1 MNILRKTI
9 LSALFLATS
18 VLFADAQ
25 TQTTREEYIEKY
37 KSIAIAHMEHYG
49 IPASI
54 TMAQG
59 ILESSCGNSHLS
71 RTSNNHFGIKCKKNW
86 TGEKVYHDDD
96 EKGECFRKYPTVE
109 ESYRDHAEFLDKS
122 PRYDSLFVYSS
133 SDYRSW
139 ARGLKAAGYATAP
152 DYAERL
158 VRIIEENKLYL
169 LDRENGE
176 KLYAESHGAVPTET
190 STEVPATGR
199 EDGVNPNAYRVTINA
214 HRGYNVYRTNN
225 VCYIIAKEG
234 DRFEH
239 IASLFAVSAK
249 NLRRYNDVA
258 ASTQPEKGDI
268 VFIERKRKSWEG
280 NVLLHTVRHDETLHD
295 IAQAYGIR
303 ERSLLKLNRLNP
315 DSKLVN
321 GQTIKVR

>member
-9 LSALFLATS
+9 LFALFLAILP
-18 VLFADAQ
+18 LFSYAQ
-25 TQTTREEYIEKY
+25 TQITREEYIEKY
-37 KSIAIAHMEHYG
+37 KNIAIAHMEYYG

-59 ILESSCGNSHLS
+59 ILESNSGNSQLS

-96 EKGECFRKYPTVE
+96 EKGECFRKYPSVE

-122 PRYDSLFVYSS
+122 PRYDSLFVYAAT
-133 SDYRSW
+133 DYRSW

-169 LDRENGE
+169 LDREQGQT
-176 KLYAESHGAVPTET
+176 LYAETHGAEPATET
-190 STEVPATGR
+190 EMPAVGR
-199 EDGVNPNAYRVTINA
+199 EDGVNPDDYRVTINA

-225 VCYIIAKEG
+225 VCYVLAKEG
-234 DRFEH
+234 DQYEH
-239 IASLFAVSAK
+239 IASLFEMSA
-249 NLRRYNDVA
+249 RTMRHYNDVA
-258 ASTQPEKGDI
+258 PDAQPTKGDI
-268 VFIERKRKSWEG
+268 IFIERKRKAWEG
-280 NVLLHTVRHDETLHD
+280 NVLLHTVRHDESLHG
-295 IAQAYGIR
+295 ISQAYGIR
-303 ERSLLKLNRLNP
+303 LRSLARLNKIKP
-315 DSKLVN
+315 DSKVVN

>member
-9 LSALFLATS
+9 LSLLFLVT
-18 VLFADAQ
+18 LPLLITAQ
-25 TQTTREEYIEKY
+25 TQITREEYIEKY
-37 KSIAIAHMEHYG
+37 KNIAIAHMEYYG

-59 ILESSCGNSHLS
+59 ILESNSGNSQLS

-96 EKGECFRKYPTVE
+96 EKGECFRKYASVE

-122 PRYDSLFVYSS
+122 PRYDSLFVYSAT
-133 SDYRSW
+133 DYRSW

-169 LDRENGE
+169 LDREDGQ
-176 KLYAESHGAVPTET
+176 KLYAEAHGASSSIE
-190 STEVPATGR
+190 ELLPAPGKSNGI
-199 EDGVNPNAYRVTINA
+199 DPNAYRVTINA

-225 VCYIIAKEG
+225 VCYILAKDG
-234 DRFEH
+234 DKYEH
-239 IASLFAVSAK
+239 IASLFEISAK
-249 NLRRYNDVA
+249 SLRRYNDVA
-258 ASTQPEKGDI
+258 PTAQPSKGDI
-268 VFIERKRKSWEG
+268 IFIEPKRKAWEG
-280 NVLLHTVRHDETLHD
+280 NTLLHTVRDGETLHD
-295 IAQAYGIR
+295 ISQAYGIR
-303 ERSLLKLNRLNP
+303 QRSIARFNRLNINARL
-315 DSKLVN
+315 SN
-321 GQTIKVR
+321 GQTIKIR

>member
-9 LSALFLATS
+9 FYLLFLAILP
-18 VLFADAQ
+18 LFTNAQ
-25 TQTTREEYIEKY
+25 TQITREEYIEKY
-37 KSIAIAHMEHYG
+37 KNIAIAHMEYYG

-59 ILESSCGNSHLS
+59 ILESNSGNSILS

-96 EKGECFRKYPTVE
+96 EKGECFRKYPSVE

-122 PRYDSLFVYSS
+122 PRYDSLFVYAST
-133 SDYRSW
+133 DYRSW

-169 LDRENGE
+169 LDRENGKE
-176 KLYAESHGAVPTET
+176 LYAEAHGA
-190 STEVPATGR
+190 SSPAK
-199 EDGVNPNAYRVTINA
+199 ELLPAPSKSDGIDPNAYRVTINA

-225 VCYIIAKEG
+225 VCYILAKDG
-234 DRFEH
+234 DQYEH
-239 IASLFAVSAK
+239 IASLFAIPAK
-249 NLRRYNDVA
+249 SLRRYNDVA
-258 ASTQPEKGDI
+258 PTAQPSKGDI
-268 VFIERKRKSWEG
+268 IFIERKRKAWEG
-280 NVLLHTVRHDETLHD
+280 NTMLHTVRHDESLHD
-295 IAQAYGIR
+295 ISQAYGIR
-303 ERSLLKLNRLNP
+303 QRSLARFNRLNLNA
-315 DSKLVN
+315 KLSN
-321 GQTIKVR
+321 GQTIKIR

>member
-9 LSALFLATS
+9 LSLLFLVTIP
-18 VLFADAQ
+18 LFANAQ
-25 TQTTREEYIEKY
+25 TQLTREEYIEKY
-37 KSIAIAHMEHYG
+37 KHIAIAHMEYYG

-59 ILESSCGNSHLS
+59 ILESNSGNSQLS

-96 EKGECFRKYPTVE
+96 EKGECFRKYPSVE

-169 LDRENGE
+169 LDRNEGV
-176 KLYAESHGAVPTET
+176 KLYAEALNTPT
-190 STEVPATGR
+190 TEIEMPAMGH

-214 HRGYNVYRTNN
+214 HRGYNVYRTND
-225 VCYIIAKEG
+225 VCYVLAKEE
-234 DRFEH
+234 DKYEH
-239 IASLFAVSAK
+239 IASLFEISAK
-249 NLRRYNDVA
+249 VLRRYNDMKPN
-258 ASTQPEKGDI
+258 SQPEKGDI
-268 VFIERKRKSWEG
+268 VFIERKRKAWEG
-280 NVLLHTVRHDETLHD
+280 NVLLHTVRHGETLYE
-295 IAQAYGIR
+295 ISQAYGIR
-303 ERSLLKLNRLNP
+303 LRSLARLNRL
-315 DSKLVN
+315 SLEATITN

>member
-9 LSALFLATS
+9 FSALLLAILP
-18 VLFADAQ
+18 LFSSAQ

-37 KSIAIAHMEHYG
+37 KNIAIAHMEHYG

-59 ILESSCGNSHLS
+59 ILESNSGNSPLS
-71 RTSNNHFGIKCKKNW
+71 LSSNNHFGIKCKKDW
-86 TGEKVYHDDD
+86 AGERVYHDDD
-96 EKGECFRKYPTVE
+96 EKGECFRKYPSVE
-109 ESYRDHAEFLDKS
+109 ASYRDHAEFLDKS

-169 LDRENGE
+169 LDREGGTQ
-176 KLYAESHGAVPTET
+176 LYAEAHGAVP
-190 STEVPATGR
+190 STEEIIPFPNSDEGI
-199 EDGVNPNAYRVTINA
+199 DPNAYRVTINA

-225 VCYIIAKEG
+225 VCYVLAKDG
-234 DRFEH
+234 DRYEH
-239 IASLFAVSAK
+239 IASLFELSAK
-249 NLRRYNDVA
+249 SLRRYNDVGA
-258 ASTQPEKGDI
+258 LAQPKRGDI
-268 VFIERKRKSWEG
+268 IFIERKSKAWGG
-280 NVLLHTVRHDETLHD
+280 NTLLHTVRNNETLYE
-295 IAQAYGIR
+295 ISQVYGIR
-303 ERSLLKLNRLNP
+303 LRSLARLNKLKP
-315 DSKLVN
+315 DAKLSN
-321 GQTIKVR
+321 GEIVKIR

>member
-9 LSALFLATS
+9 YSLLFL
-18 VLFADAQ
+18 VLLPLLSDAQ
-25 TQTTREEYIEKY
+25 TKMTREEYIEKY
-37 KSIAIAHMEHYG
+37 KSIAIAHMEYYG

-59 ILESSCGNSHLS
+59 ILESSNGNSQLS
-71 RTSNNHFGIKCKKNW
+71 RTSNNHFGIKCKKHW
-86 TGEKVYHDDD
+86 TGDKVYHDDD
-96 EKGECFRKYPTVE
+96 AKGECFRKYPTVE
-109 ESYRDHAEFLDKS
+109 ASYLDHAEFLDKS

-158 VRIIEENKLYL
+158 IRIIEENKLYL
-169 LDRENGE
+169 LDRVGGE
-176 KLYAESHGAVPTET
+176 KLYSDASQPTPAVE
-190 STEVPATGR
+190 EVLPIPGKS
-199 EDGVNPNAYRVTINA
+199 DGIDPNAYRVTINA

-225 VCYIIAKEG
+225 VCYVLAKE
-234 DRFEH
+234 DDKYEH
-239 IASLFAVSAK
+239 IASLFLISAK
-249 NLRRYNDVA
+249 SLRRYNDVSS
-258 ASTQPEKGDI
+258 ASQPEKGEM
-268 VFIERKRKSWEG
+268 VFIERKRKEWEG
-280 NVLLHTVRHDETLHD
+280 NVMLHTVRHGESLHD

-303 ERSLLKLNRLNP
+303 IRPLAKLNRMRH
-315 DSKLVN
+315 DAKIVD

>member
-1 MNILRKTI
+1 MIILRKTI
-9 LSALFLATS
+9 LSSLFL
-18 VLFADAQ
+18 VILPLFANAQ
-25 TQTTREEYIEKY
+25 TQLTREEYVEKY
-37 KSIAIAHMEHYG
+37 KHIAIAHMEHYG

-59 ILESSCGNSHLS
+59 ILESNSGNSHLS
-71 RTSNNHFGIKCKKNW
+71 LTSNNHFGIKCKKNW

-96 EKGECFRKYPTVE
+96 EKGECFRKYPSVE

-133 SDYRSW
+133 TDYRSW

-169 LDRENGE
+169 LDREEGQ
-176 KLYAESHGAVPTET
+176 KLYAEAHGAEPTIEA
-190 STEVPATGR
+190 EMPAMGR

-225 VCYIIAKEG
+225 VCYILAKEG
-234 DRFEH
+234 DLYEH
-239 IASLFAVSAK
+239 IASLFAISAK
-249 NLRRYNDVA
+249 VLRRYNDVA
-258 ASTQPEKGDI
+258 PEAQPSKGDI
-268 VFIERKRKSWEG
+268 IFIERKRKAWEG
-280 NVLLHTVRHDETLHD
+280 NVLMHTVRHDETLYD

-303 ERSLLKLNRLNP
+303 LRSLARINRLGVEAQL
-315 DSKLVN
+315 SN

>member
-1 MNILRKTI
+1 MIILRKTI
-9 LSALFLATS
+9 LFILFLAIS
-18 VLFADAQ
+18 PLFAKAQ
-25 TQTTREEYIEKY
+25 TQLTREEYIEKY
-37 KSIAIAHMEHYG
+37 KHIAIAHMEHYG

-59 ILESSCGNSHLS
+59 ILESNSGNSQLS

-96 EKGECFRKYPTVE
+96 EKGECFRKYPSVE

-169 LDRENGE
+169 LDREEGQ
-176 KLYAESHGAVPTET
+176 KLYAESHGAEPMVESQMP
-190 STEVPATGR
+190 VMGR
-199 EDGVNPNAYRVTINA
+199 EDGVNPDAYRVTINA

-225 VCYIIAKEG
+225 VCYILAKED
-234 DRFEH
+234 DRYEH
-239 IASLFAVSAK
+239 IASLFAISAK
-249 NLRRYNDVA
+249 VLRRYNDVKPDA
-258 ASTQPEKGDI
+258 QPAKGDVI
-268 VFIERKRKSWEG
+268 FIERKRKAWEG
-280 NVLLHTVRHDETLHD
+280 NVLLHTVRHGESLYD
-295 IAQAYGIR
+295 ISQAYGISL
-303 ERSLLKLNRLNP
+303 RSLARLNRLSP
-315 DSKLVN
+315 EAQITN

>member
-9 LSALFLATS
+9 LSALFLAIF

-37 KSIAIAHMEHYG
+37 KNIAIAHMEHYG

-54 TMAQG
+54 TLAQG
-59 ILESSCGNSHLS
+59 ILESNSGNSLLS
-71 RTSNNHFGIKCKKNW
+71 RSSNNHFGIKCKKNW

-96 EKGECFRKYPTVE
+96 EKGECFRKYSSVE

-158 VRIIEENKLYL
+158 VRIIEENKLFL
-169 LDRENGE
+169 LDRDGGQT
-176 KLYAESHGAVPTET
+176 LYAEAHGATPAAETEM
-190 STEVPATGR
+190 PAVGR
-199 EDGVNPNAYRVTINA
+199 EDGVNPDAYRVTINA

-225 VCYIIAKEG
+225 VCYVVAKEG
-234 DRFEH
+234 DRYEH
-239 IASLFAVSAK
+239 IASLFEISAK
-249 NLRRYNDVA
+249 SLRRYNDVA
-258 ASTQPEKGDI
+258 DDAQPTKGDM
-268 VFIERKRKSWEG
+268 VFIERKRKAWEG
-280 NVLLHTVRHDETLHD
+280 NVLLHTVRHGESLYD
-295 IAQAYGIR
+295 ISQAYGIR
-303 ERSLLKLNRLNP
+303 LRSLAKLNRLSL
-315 DSKLVN
+315 DAKLAN
-321 GQTIKVR
+321 GQSLKVR

>member
-9 LSALFLATS
+9 LSVLFLAIFP
-18 VLFADAQ
+18 LFGVAQ
-25 TQTTREEYIEKY
+25 TQMTREEYIEKY
-37 KSIAIAHMEHYG
+37 KNIAIAHMEHYG

-59 ILESSCGNSHLS
+59 ILESNSGNSQLS
-71 RTSNNHFGIKCKKNW
+71 RSSNNHFGIKCKKNW

-96 EKGECFRKYPTVE
+96 EKGECFRKYPSVE
-109 ESYRDHAEFLDKS
+109 ASYRDHAEFLDKS

-169 LDRENGE
+169 LDREDGN
-176 KLYAESHGAVPTET
+176 KLYAEAHGATPAAGSEM
-190 STEVPATGR
+190 PATGG
-199 EDGVNPNAYRVTINA
+199 EDGVNPDAYRVTINA

-225 VCYIIAKEG
+225 VCYILAKEG
-234 DRFEH
+234 DRYEH
-239 IASLFAVSAK
+239 IASLFAVSVK
-249 NLRRYNDVA
+249 SLRRYNDVGVSA
-258 ASTQPEKGDI
+258 QPEKGEVI
-268 VFIERKRKSWEG
+268 FIERKRKAWEG
-280 NVLLHTVRHDETLHD
+280 NVLLHTVRHGETLYE
-295 IAQAYGIR
+295 ISQAYGIR
-303 ERSLLKLNRLNP
+303 LRSLAKLNHLRL
-315 DSKLVN
+315 DVKLVD
-321 GQTIKVR
+321 GQTLKVR